1 LKHKDNRP
9 LLLILLVALL
19 ITGCGRRGALQEAG
33 SVDAAVA
40 PAVSEPTLAP
50 GGQGSLLDAQ
60 SPGAQEPAEDRPAAA
75 PERPFIL
82 DPLI

>member
-1 LKHKDNRP
+1 MPP
-9 LLLILLVALL
+9 LRTCLILLLAAATLA
-19 ITGCGRRGALQEAG
+19 GCGRRGALQEPG
-33 SVDAAVA
+33 SPDAAIA

-60 SPGAQEPAEDRPAAA
+60 SPGAQEPAGDRPSAA

>member
-1 LKHKDNRP
+1 MPP
-9 LLLILLVALL
+9 LRTCLILLLAAATLA
-19 ITGCGRRGALQEAG
+19 GCGRRGALQEPG
-33 SVDAAVA
+33 SPDAAIA